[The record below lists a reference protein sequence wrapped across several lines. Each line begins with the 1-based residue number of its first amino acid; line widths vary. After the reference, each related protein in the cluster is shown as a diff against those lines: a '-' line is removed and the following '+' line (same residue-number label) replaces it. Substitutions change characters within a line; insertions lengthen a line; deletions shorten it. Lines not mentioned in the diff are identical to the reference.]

1 MFRAVAPSAFL
12 LPLLLCSGPSWGAE
26 TGAQSAEQT
35 QLESQI
41 EATTEALNSLDSW
54 LSEAEMRRV
63 QLLREVRARDQA
75 VSQSQAEVAASDE
88 ALNKLRSELAELAAQ
103 GEALAAKQET
113 DAQRMAKHI
122 AAAYR
127 LSGQDFL
134 RMLLDQES
142 AQTAERMM
150 IYHRYLIDARRQA
163 LESYRRLSAEI
174 AQNARDLQRRQAAQ
188 SEERQRLATRR
199 GQLESKR
206 QERWAL
212 IEKLDAEVE
221 GKQSERERL
230 TRDRERLQAL
240 FTKLN
245 QQQEQERGEE
255 MTILDG
261 AGFAALKGTLPWPL
275 QGPLVSR
282 FGQPRAGGRLR
293 WHGLLVRAD
302 PGSPVRAVFGGRV
315 VFADWL
321 RGFGH
326 LAIIDHGDGYMTL
339 YGHADRL
346 TKSAGGAVE
355 AGEVIAQAGR
365 SGGVQTSGLYFEIRQ
380 AGDAVDPLGWLAKRG

>member
-1 MFRAVAPSAFL
+1 MSQAVAPFRFL
-12 LPLLLCSGPSWGAE
+12 LPLLLCSGSIWGAE

-41 EATTEALNSLDSW
+41 EAATEALNSLDSW
-54 LSEAEMRRV
+54 LSEAEKRRV

-75 VSQSQAEVAASDE
+75 VSQSQADVTASDE

-134 RMLLDQES
+134 RLLLDQES

-174 AQNARDLQRRQAAQ
+174 AQNARDLQLRQAAQ
-188 SEERQRLATRR
+188 SEERQRLTTRR
-199 GQLESKR
+199 GQLEGKR

-212 IEKLDAEVE
+212 IEKLDAEME

-240 FTKLN
+240 FAKLS
-245 QQQEQERGEE
+245 QQQEGK
-255 MTILDG
+255 TTVPLDG
-261 AGFAALKGTLPWPL
+261 AGFAALKGDLPWPL
-275 QGPLVSR
+275 QGRLVSR
-282 FGQPRAGGRLR
+282 FGQPRAGGRLK
-293 WHGLLVRAD
+293 WHGLLVQAD
-302 PGSPVRAVFGGRV
+302 PGSPVRAVFSGRV

-326 LAIIDHGDGYMTL
+326 LAIIDHGNGYMTL

>member
-1 MFRAVAPSAFL
+1 MFLAVAPSRL
-12 LPLLLCSGPSWGAE
+12 LLLLLLCSGPIWGAE
-26 TGAQSAEQT
+26 TSAQSAKQT

-41 EATTEALNSLDSW
+41 EAATEALNSLDSW
-54 LSEAEMRRV
+54 LSEAEKRRV
-63 QLLREVRARDQA
+63 QLLREVRARDQD
-75 VSQSQAEVAASDE
+75 VSQSQADVTASDE

-134 RMLLDQES
+134 RLLLDQES

-174 AQNARDLQRRQAAQ
+174 AQNARDLQLRQAAQ
-188 SEERQRLATRR
+188 SEERQRLTTRR
-199 GQLESKR
+199 GQLEGKR

-212 IEKLDAEVE
+212 IEKLDAEME

-240 FTKLN
+240 FAKLS
-245 QQQEQERGEE
+245 QQQDRK
-255 MTILDG
+255 TPVLDG
-261 AGFAALKGTLPWPL
+261 AGFAALKGGLPWPL
-275 QGPLVSR
+275 QGRLVSR
-282 FGQPRAGGRLR
+282 FGQPRAGGRLK
-293 WHGLLVRAD
+293 WHGLLVQAD
-302 PGSPVRAVFGGRV
+302 PGSPVRAVFSGRV

-326 LAIIDHGDGYMTL
+326 LAIIDHGNGYMTL

>member
-26 TGAQSAEQT
+26 AGAQSTEQT

-41 EATTEALNSLDSW
+41 EAATEALNSLDSW

-75 VSQSQAEVAASDE
+75 VSQSQADVAASDE

-103 GEALAAKQET
+103 GETLAAKQET

-174 AQNARDLQRRQAAQ
+174 AQNSRDLQRRQVAER
-188 SEERQRLATRR
+188 EERQRLATRR

-240 FTKLN
+240 FAKLGE
-245 QQQEQERGEE
+245 QQVQVQE
-255 MTILDG
+255 TTVLDG

-293 WHGLLVRAD
+293 WHGLLVQAD
-302 PGSPVRAVFGGRV
+302 PGSPVRAVFGGQV
-315 VFADWL
+315 VFSDWL

>member
-1 MFRAVAPSAFL
+1 MFRAVAPFRFL
-12 LPLLLCSGPSWGAE
+12 LPLLLCSGPIWGAE

-41 EATTEALNSLDSW
+41 EAATEALNSLDSW
-54 LSEAEMRRV
+54 LSEAEKRRV
-63 QLLREVRARDQA
+63 QLLREVRARDQD
-75 VSQSQAEVAASDE
+75 VSQSQADVTASDE

-113 DAQRMAKHI
+113 DARRMAKHI

-134 RMLLDQES
+134 RLLLDQES

-174 AQNARDLQRRQAAQ
+174 AQNARDLQLRQAAQ
-188 SEERQRLATRR
+188 SEERQRLTTRR
-199 GQLESKR
+199 GQLEGKR

-212 IEKLDAEVE
+212 IEKLDAEME
-221 GKQSERERL
+221 SKQSERERL

-240 FTKLN
+240 FAKLS
-245 QQQEQERGEE
+245 QQQEGK
-255 MTILDG
+255 TTVLLDG
-261 AGFAALKGTLPWPL
+261 AGFAALKGDLPWPL
-275 QGPLVSR
+275 QGRLVSR
-282 FGQPRAGGRLR
+282 FGQPRAGGRLK
-293 WHGLLVRAD
+293 WHGLLVQAD
-302 PGSPVRAVFGGRV
+302 PGSPVRAVFSGRV

-326 LAIIDHGDGYMTL
+326 LAIIDHGNGYMTL

>member
-1 MFRAVAPSAFL
+1 MSQAVAPSRLL
-12 LPLLLCSGPSWGAE
+12 LPLLLCSGPIWGAE

-41 EATTEALNSLDSW
+41 EAATEALNSLDSW
-54 LSEAEMRRV
+54 LSEAEKRRV

-75 VSQSQAEVAASDE
+75 VSQSQADVTASDE

-134 RMLLDQES
+134 RLLLDQES

-174 AQNARDLQRRQAAQ
+174 AQNARDLQLRQAAQ
-188 SEERQRLATRR
+188 SEERQRLTTRR
-199 GQLESKR
+199 GQLEGKR

-212 IEKLDAEVE
+212 IERLDAEME

-240 FTKLN
+240 FAKLS
-245 QQQEQERGEE
+245 QQQEGK
-255 MTILDG
+255 TTVLLDG
-261 AGFAALKGTLPWPL
+261 AGFAALKGDLPWPL
-275 QGPLVSR
+275 QGRLVSR
-282 FGQPRAGGRLR
+282 FGQPRAGGRLK
-293 WHGLLVRAD
+293 WHGLLVQAD
-302 PGSPVRAVFGGRV
+302 PGSPVRAVFSGRV

-326 LAIIDHGDGYMTL
+326 LAIIDHGNGYMTL